1 MVPDILIAPNDAA
14 EIMDF
19 PSEGKIGKSW
29 PVIIGKLW
37 RHVAV
42 ASGEKMNA

>member
-1 MVPDILIAPNDAA
+1 MNVA

-19 PSEGKIGKSW
+19 GREGKIEKSW

-37 RHVAV
+37 QEVAV
-42 ASGEKMNA
+42 ASGAEIDA

>member
-1 MVPDILIAPNDAA
+1 MVPYISIVPNDTG

-19 PSEGKIGKSW
+19 RRGAKIGKSW
-29 PVIIGKLW
+29 PVIIGKLR

>member
-1 MVPDILIAPNDAA
+1 MVPDISIAPNDAA

-19 PSEGKIGKSW
+19 RRAAKIGKSW